1 MNNTETGNTSNLHKE
16 SNRKQRQEGEN
27 QNPPSDQ
34 DPDESNDDKEIR
46 DENTP
51 NSGRHIVPGS
61 SSCYQTTTKPAIQ
74 KIGIK
79 VPG

>member
-34 DPDESNDDKEIR
+34 DSDESNDDKEIR

-51 NSGRHIVPGS
+51 NSGRYMLPRNRTSHR
-61 SSCYQTTTKPAIQ
+61 TTTKPAIQ
-74 KIGIK
+74 KTHIK
-79 VPG
+79 VVR